1 MRKPVKM
8 AIGIYLTVMLLGCS
22 TYLILILI
30 GSLQGNDMRGAVQ
43 DANSYKKVK
52 HVSEIPSSSRVI
64 FIYTTHY
71 VCKPN
76 STLF

>member
-22 TYLILILI
+22 TYLVLILI

-43 DANSYKKVK
+43 DADNTKNVK
-52 HVSEIPSSSRVI
+52 HISSLSS
-64 FIYTTHY
+64 YSQSDLHLY
-71 VCKPN
+71 DQLCM
-76 STLF
+76 

>member
-8 AIGIYLTVMLLGCS
+8 AIGIYLAVMLLGCS

-52 HVSEIPSSSRVI
+52 HVSQIPSSSKSDL
-64 FIYTTHY
+64 YLY
-71 VCKPN
+71 NALCM
-76 STLF
+76 

>member
-43 DANSYKKVK
+43 DANSYKKVE
-52 HVSEIPSSSRVI
+52 HVSQIPSSSRSDL
-64 FIYTTHY
+64 YLY
-71 VCKPN
+71 NALCM
-76 STLF
+76 